1 MLYIKLII
9 QHIMILSGA
18 QRNLTIVF
26 LYKCSP
32 YTSNINVQN
41 HHSFWSYD
49 KNFLSLNPKYEKIII
64 FVGSWGFL
72 TSNLGLPKF
81 QGRKTSSQSRYMY
94 NRGKNNPQFF
104 IYINIWTYGP
114 QCKKKFII
122 QEAIR
127 RAWVALQ

>member
-1 MLYIKLII
+1 MFVIELYLSYIKLII

-41 HHSFWSYD
+41 YYSFWSYD
-49 KNFLSLNPKYEKIII
+49 KNFISLNPKYEFFIL
-64 FVGSWGFL
+64 FVFGGGSWESL

-81 QGRKTSSQSRYMY
+81 QWR
-94 NRGKNNPQFF
+94 
-104 IYINIWTYGP
+104 I
-114 QCKKKFII
+114 
-122 QEAIR
+122 
-127 RAWVALQ
+127 